1 MCGKGVCVCVYIKGH
16 TSICM
21 GKNAVNLQC
30 FISPLKTIWVT
41 LPGQGYSSCESGTAH
56 SYSNMCIMSKQWYW
70 CVQHFHMSKQ
80 WYGCVQ
86 YFHMSKQWYGCVQY
100 FHMSKQWYGCVQYFY
115 MSKQW
120 YGCVQY
126 FHMSKQR
133 YGCVQYFYMS
143 KQRYWCVQY
152 FHMSK
157 QWYGCVQYFY
167 MSKQWYGCQRLG
179 LLVCPRI
186 RMLMGGCMDTTNWT
200 IPESWFLQG
209 CDPDFPWR
217 NPNWDDMNAPSQ
229 IKNKRQWNKQL
240 PWCMIVKQLF

>member
-1 MCGKGVCVCVYIKGH
+1 
-16 TSICM
+16 M

-86 YFHMSKQWYGCVQY
+86 YF
-100 FHMSKQWYGCVQYFY
+100 
-115 MSKQW
+115 
-120 YGCVQY
+120 
-126 FHMSKQR
+126 
-133 YGCVQYFYMS
+133 YMS

-186 RMLMGGCMDTTNWT
+186 QMLMGGCMDTTNWT